1 VVGATAVLAHLA
13 GMPVEEVVS
22 LALTV
27 GGMASAGARLAWLHV
42 RSARQLPER
51 RGGVRGVVVR
61 AEPATITAEPSMLS
75 VEPPPVGASVR
86 DAAARR

>member
-27 GGMASAGARLAWLHV
+27 GGMASAGARLAWLHL

-61 AEPATITAEPSMLS
+61 ADA
-75 VEPPPVGASVR
+75 R
-86 DAAARR
+86 DDHR